1 MNVLLNVLVSQ
12 DRGDSGG
19 DDTDPQSSNRYD
31 MFRSN
36 SLPCCD
42 LSSFQVR
49 SGDSWMTRNFSISEI
64 HNVTFLLCWFGVRET
79 GVPIH
84 CNWVLVDVV
93 FPLCQHSQ
101 ESIGFFVMQRKTR
114 MAGCQY
120 FDPQAQASSGS
131 CDSSWSTGDHA
142 AIEDVQ

>member
-19 DDTDPQSSNRYD
+19 DDTDPQSSTRYD

-49 SGDSWMTRNFSISEI
+49 SGDS
-64 HNVTFLLCWFGVRET
+64 
-79 GVPIH
+79 
-84 CNWVLVDVV
+84 
-93 FPLCQHSQ
+93 
-101 ESIGFFVMQRKTR
+101 
-114 MAGCQY
+114 
-120 FDPQAQASSGS
+120 
-131 CDSSWSTGDHA
+131 
-142 AIEDVQ
+142 